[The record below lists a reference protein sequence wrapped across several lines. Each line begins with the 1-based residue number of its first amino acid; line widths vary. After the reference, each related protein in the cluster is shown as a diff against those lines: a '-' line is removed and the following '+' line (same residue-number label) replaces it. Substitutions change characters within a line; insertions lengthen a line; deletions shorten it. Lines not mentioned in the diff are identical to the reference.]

1 MVINREIR
9 DPISIRGRST
19 ARQLAMYTILH
30 KCVDIFLIVIH
41 VKMSHEIVE
50 IELRFVQITLD

>member
-41 VKMSHEIVE
+41 VKS
-50 IELRFVQITLD
+50 EL